1 MIQRAQIYADV
12 KISTESDPG
21 LKFRI
26 FGLIWIRLSADLSM
40 HYLVGISRSFRQV
53 WYKSVSDCMRKI
65 LTKLMSKNP
74 QWWRKWNVIRNSQ
87 ADPDRHHKLI
97 TSRWSPLVHVCQVL
111 STSVTAFISYLVYSM
126 IDGTITSSA
135 WSVSVEDW
143 VVEVPLDAGERS
155 SCTSSYWASTFQHIK
170 NAWARNHL
178 AWAERLHFSHLWF
191 STL

>member
-1 MIQRAQIYADV
+1 
-12 KISTESDPG
+12 
-21 LKFRI
+21 
-26 FGLIWIRLSADLSM
+26 
-40 HYLVGISRSFRQV
+40 
-53 WYKSVSDCMRKI
+53 
-65 LTKLMSKNP
+65 MSKNP

-87 ADPDRHHKLI
+87 ADPDRHHRLI

-126 IDGTITSSA
+126 IDGTITCSA

-191 STL
+191 STLTTDEGNDWSTSIKFWRERYIERLRDAVKQYIIVWWYLPYCPSSRLSSLYSHVEVMILSESEAV